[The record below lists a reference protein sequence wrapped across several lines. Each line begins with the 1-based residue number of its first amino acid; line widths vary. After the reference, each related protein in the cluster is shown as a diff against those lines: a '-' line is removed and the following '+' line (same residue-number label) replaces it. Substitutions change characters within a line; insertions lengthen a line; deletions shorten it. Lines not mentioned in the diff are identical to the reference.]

1 MKNNFTLLIAG
12 IVIGTVIS
20 LPAQAQM
27 CTTKESKVREK
38 KVLTFD
44 TTSSRGN
51 ADNFYL
57 WDVGQQVQVRFLN
70 GTPEQQAKVMEL
82 AKQWEKYANIK
93 FVQVYME
100 PSNVRVEFSDE
111 DENYSLVGSDAVQA
125 DPTEHTMH
133 FYAGLFNDPTR
144 LKRTVTHEFGHS
156 LGFLHEHS
164 SPITGISWNKDTMY
178 KFYAQYGWD
187 KDMVDAQ
194 IFKLY
199 DERYTNG
206 TAYDPKS
213 IMHYPIPGW
222 QTTNGFSVG
231 WNTEI
236 SEGDKA
242 LAALLYPS
250 SGVRP
255 NEVPRISI
263 VNYTT
268 TKIKADKVAGGIKLY
283 PSFNVN
289 TSGNTGDVYL
299 CVLLYDKNG
308 NAIKATDEKYNV
320 SGVVGAYKGFRMG
333 PGKKLS
339 VNKSNPEEFEL
350 FIPYANI
357 PNSASTSEIQ
367 VVFRTYVSDGKDLK
381 SIYYSNPVSY
391 QMGAR

>member
-1 MKNNFTLLIAG
+1 MKNLFYLLITG
-12 IVIGTVIS
+12 LLFSSVMTS
-20 LPAQAQM
+20 TLQAQM
-27 CTTKESKVREK
+27 CTTKESKAREK

-44 TTSSRGN
+44 TTKSRGV

-57 WDVGQQVQVRFLN
+57 WDVGQQIQVRFMN
-70 GTPEQQAKVMEL
+70 GSPEQQAKVMEL

-93 FVQVYME
+93 FVQVFME

-111 DENYSLVGSDAVQA
+111 DENYSLVGSDAVQS
-125 DPTEHTMH
+125 DPSEHTMH
-133 FYAGLFNDPTR
+133 LYAGLFNDPTR
-144 LKRTVTHEFGHS
+144 LKRTVVHEFGHA

-178 KFYAQYGWD
+178 KFYAKYGWD
-187 KDMVDAQ
+187 EDMVDAQ
-194 IFKLY
+194 IFRVY
-199 DERYTNG
+199 EERYTNG

-231 WNTEI
+231 WNTDM
-236 SEGDKA
+236 SEGDKQ
-242 LAALLYPS
+242 LASLMYPA
-250 SGVRP
+250 SGVRA

-263 VNYTT
+263 LNYTT

-289 TSGNTGDVYL
+289 TSGATGDVYL
-299 CVLLYDKNG
+299 CVLLYDKDG
-308 NAIKATDEKYNV
+308 YPIKATEEKYSV

-333 PGKKLS
+333 PGKKIS

-350 FIPYANI
+350 FIPFANI
-357 PNSASTSEIQ
+357 PNTASTSEIQ

-391 QMGAR
+391 QMGSR